1 MYTRTVELSRLGA
14 AMARGVGEQ
23 RHHIRAYE
31 DVVVALANTT
41 DPFSIPAAPDHYA
54 GYEKE
59 SVCFVEPMVRFTP
72 RKTILPRPSARP
84 PASRSRVLQ
93 CTSSARVPKT
103 HARASAPS
111 RVERDD

>member
-1 MYTRTVELSRLGA
+1 MVYTRTVELSRLGA
-14 AMARGVGEQ
+14 AWLGASVNNATTS
-23 RHHIRAYE
+23 AYE

-72 RKTILPRPSARP
+72 RKTLLAALGASSPLRAVARRW
-84 PASRSRVLQ
+84 SRIPYQV
-93 CTSSARVPKT
+93 A
-103 HARASAPS
+103 
-111 RVERDD
+111 